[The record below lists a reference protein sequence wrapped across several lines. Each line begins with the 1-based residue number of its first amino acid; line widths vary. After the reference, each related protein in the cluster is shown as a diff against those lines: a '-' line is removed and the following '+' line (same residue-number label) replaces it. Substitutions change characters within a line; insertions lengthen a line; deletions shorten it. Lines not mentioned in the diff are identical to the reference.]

1 MSTVSLAAF
10 ADKLSE
16 ILPLIMR
23 EFLRR
28 QVQEIYKGTVTLQQ
42 FLVMEFVKDHPD
54 SKMCELATYMGVSM
68 ATMTGVVDRLVRQKY
83 VERHFDPS
91 DRRTIKCALTQKGSI
106 LLKEIL
112 ERRRDMIINI
122 FGKLSQ
128 TDRQDY
134 LRILTQVKDILT
146 NGKGKT

>member
-1 MSTVSLAAF
+1 MSTISLTDF

-16 ILPLIMR
+16 ILPLIIR

-28 QVQEIYKGTVTLQQ
+28 QVQEICKGTVTLQQ
-42 FLVMEFVKDHPD
+42 FIVMEFLKDHPD
-54 SKMCELATYMGVSM
+54 SKMCELATYMETSM
-68 ATMTGVVDRLVRQKY
+68 ATMTGIVDRLVRQKY

-91 DRRTIKCALTQKGSI
+91 DRRTIKCALTSKGNN

-112 ERRRDMIINI
+112 KRRRDMIISI

-128 TDRQDY
+128 DDRQDY
-134 LRILTQVKDILT
+134 LRILTQVKDILA
-146 NGKGKT
+146 KGKNKA